1 MPRAK
6 ESKAS
11 ALSKPKVLTDWVY
24 AVLKDEIL
32 SLRIKPRSQLH
43 VVKLSERLGLSRAP
57 IREALL
63 RLENQGLV
71 EVHPRIG
78 FFVSDV
84 TESDMAELFEIRE
97 WLETKAAKKMA
108 EQLSEADTVFFN
120 RLISETERAVTK
132 NDESRFL
139 ECEEN
144 FHDYIIRRCGNRHLL
159 SVMEGINDLIHR
171 ERLLSVKSRE
181 NIELTLVEHKRIVNA
196 ICKKDPEEAASMM
209 SDHIRSAGQRLCK
222 RLSQIIQI

>member
-1 MPRAK
+1 
-6 ESKAS
+6 
-11 ALSKPKVLTDWVY
+11 
-24 AVLKDEIL
+24 
-32 SLRIKPRSQLH
+32 
-43 VVKLSERLGLSRAP
+43 
-57 IREALL
+57 
-63 RLENQGLV
+63 
-71 EVHPRIG
+71 
-78 FFVSDV
+78 
-84 TESDMAELFEIRE
+84 MAELFEIRE

-159 SVMEGINDLIHR
+159 SVMEGMNDLIHR

>member
-1 MPRAK
+1 MPKGK
-6 ESKAS
+6 ESRTS

-24 AVLKDEIL
+24 AILKDEIL
-32 SLRIKPRSQLH
+32 SLRIKPGSQLH
-43 VVKLSERLGLSRAP
+43 IVKLSERLDLSRTP

-84 TESDMAELFEIRE
+84 TESDMAELFEVRE
-97 WLETKAAKKMA
+97 WLEAKAAKKMA
-108 EQLSEADTVFFN
+108 EQLSDDDVVFFN
-120 RLISETERAVTK
+120 RLMNDTEKTVLK
-132 NDESRFL
+132 NDETRFL

-159 SVMEGINDLIHR
+159 SVMEGMNDLIHR

-181 NIELTLVEHKRIVNA
+181 NIELTLVEHTRIVHA
-196 ICKKDPEEAASMM
+196 ICQKDPEKAALMM

-222 RLSQIIQI
+222 RLSKIAQS